1 MLLTVNISKAVY
13 EFEWILKIL
22 ESSENE
28 KHMDC
33 TLKCFYLWE
42 KKYSEPKGTLTENK
56 VIERLKGNFWA
67 LFKNKNTNVKPSF
80 V

>member
-1 MLLTVNISKAVY
+1 MILNVNISKAVY
-13 EFEWILKIL
+13 EFEWVLKVL

-33 TLKCFYLWE
+33 TLKCFNLWE
-42 KKYSEPKGTLTENK
+42 KKYGSLKGTLTEKK
-56 VIERLKGNFWA
+56 VIERLKGNFWS
-67 LFKNKNTNVKPSF
+67 LFKNKNINVKPSI

>member
-1 MLLTVNISKAVY
+1 MLLPVNISKAVY
-13 EFEWILKIL
+13 EFEWILKVL

-33 TLKCFYLWE
+33 TLKCFHLWE
-42 KKYSEPKGTLTENK
+42 KKYDETKNTSTEK
-56 VIERLKGNFWA
+56 RVIEKLKGNFWA
-67 LFKNKNTNVKPSF
+67 LFKNKIINVRPHI